1 MALGTLSVLA
11 GLWEKLGT
19 LGMQFPTDT
28 STGPQWSL
36 QLGGRVGEE
45 GGLLEALTVVAL
57 IASGEL
63 TQSAKGT
70 LFSVNKAERR
80 HVGI

>member
-1 MALGTLSVLA
+1 MTP
-11 GLWEKLGT
+11 
-19 LGMQFPTDT
+19 GMQFPTDT

-36 QLGGRVGEE
+36 QLLRGGRVGEE
-45 GGLLEALTVVAL
+45 GDLLEALTVVAL

-70 LFSVNKAERR
+70 LFSVNRAERR
-80 HVGI
+80 HVGTLEEAVLSFP